1 MSQSHRLTSG
11 GRIDRSKPLRF
22 TFNGRFYQGY
32 AGDTLASALL
42 ANGVRVVGRSFKYH
56 RPRGIVGSGAEEPN
70 AILQIG
76 EGAKTVPN
84 LRATQVELV
93 DGMVARTVNAWPSL
107 EKDASSITG
116 KFARLLPAGFY
127 YKTFMWPKSAWEKYE
142 HFIRKAAGLGES
154 PSLPDPDRYEKV
166 NTYCDVL
173 IVGAGPAG
181 LAAALSAGRAG
192 ARVIIADEQNE
203 FGGSLLA
210 SRVQLDDKPAGDWV
224 EHLVHELAQMPDVRC
239 LPRSTVFGYHNDN
252 FLTIHERVSDHLTNA
267 DKQLPRERVWRVR
280 AKQVIL
286 ATGAI
291 ERPLVFGNNDKPGVM
306 LASAVS
312 TYVNRYGVKPG
323 SRALVFTN
331 NDAAYQTALDL
342 LNAGITVSAVVDV
355 RSNPE
360 GDLVNRAREAGIA
373 IESDSVVTDVRF
385 DKAITAA
392 EISKINEAGD
402 AIVGAP
408 GSLGCDFIVMSGG
421 WSPVVNLHAQSG
433 GRPKFDD
440 TKACFVPGDSVQ
452 NELSIGAAKGT
463 FSLKEILDQGF
474 QAGVEAACATEF
486 DLGASPVSPVV
497 EEINE
502 QPIQPMWLVPSEKT
516 TSRAA
521 KRFVDFQNDTTA
533 ADIQLAAR
541 EGYRS
546 IEHVKRYTALGFGTD
561 QGKLGNINGMAIL
574 AEELGQT
581 ISETGTTTFRPNYT
595 PVSFGAIAGPDLG
608 DTLFDP
614 VRKTA
619 VHDWHVE
626 HGAEFENVGQWK
638 RPWYYPKSGED
649 IHAAVN
655 RECLAVRES
664 VGILDASTLGKID
677 IYGPDAVELL
687 NWMYTNAWSKL
698 EIGRCRYGLMLGE
711 DGMVMDD
718 GVTSRLGE
726 QHFHMTTTT
735 GGAAH
740 VMGWMERWLQTEW
753 PDMKVYLTSTTD
765 HWSVA
770 SISGPNSRKLIEEQ
784 CTDIDFSNDAFPF
797 MSFRDG
803 TVAGLPARVFRISF
817 SGELAYEINVSAN
830 AGRKLGEALMQAGE
844 KYNITPYGTETMHV
858 LRAEKGYIIVGQDTD
873 GSMTPQ
879 DLGMDWICSKKKDY
893 LGRRSLSRS
902 DCVRD
907 NRKQLV
913 GLKPTDPK
921 EVIPEGTQL
930 VNEPSE
936 QTPVLM
942 MGHVTSS
949 YYSAALGHSIALA
962 VVKGGRARMGGTV
975 YAPLLDGRT
984 VNATICDPLFY
995 DPKGERQNA

>member
-1 MSQSHRLTSG
+1 MSQTHRLASG
-11 GRIDRSKPLRF
+11 GRVDRSEPLRF
-22 TFNGRFYQGY
+22 TFNGKSYQGY

-42 ANGVRVVGRSFKYH
+42 ANSVRTVGRSFKYH
-56 RPRGIVGSGAEEPN
+56 RPRGIIGSGAEEPN

-76 EGAKTVPN
+76 EGAKTIPN

-93 DGMVARTVNAWPSL
+93 DDMVARTINAWPSL
-107 EKDASSITG
+107 EQDASSITG

-154 PSLPDPDRYEKV
+154 PALPDPDRYEKV
-166 NTYCDVL
+166 NAHCDVL

-181 LAAALSAGRAG
+181 LAAAISAARAG

-203 FGGSLLA
+203 FGGSLLG
-210 SRVQLDDKPAGDWV
+210 SRVQLDDKPASGWV
-224 EHLVHELAQMPDVRC
+224 EHVAHGLNEIPEVRC

-252 FLTIHERVSDHLTNA
+252 FLTIHERVSDHLFNA
-267 DKQLPRERVWRVR
+267 DNTLPRERVWRVR
-280 AKQVIL
+280 AKKVVL

-323 SRALVFTN
+323 TRAVVFTN
-331 NDAAYQTALDL
+331 NDSAYQTALDMQQ
-342 LNAGITVSAVVDV
+342 ADIAISAVVDV
-355 RSNPE
+355 RENPQ
-360 GDLVNRAREAGIA
+360 GDWVNKARDAGITV
-373 IESDSVVTDVRF
+373 ETGSVVTDVRF
-385 DKAITAA
+385 GKTLTAA
-392 EISKINEAGD
+392 EIMKLDKQGD
-402 AIVGAP
+402 AVTGAP
-408 GSLGCDFIVMSGG
+408 GSLGCDFIAMSGG
-421 WSPVVNLHAQSG
+421 WSPVVHLHAQSG
-433 GRPKFDD
+433 GLPVFDD
-440 TKACFVPGDSVQ
+440 TKACYVPGNSVQ
-452 NELSIGAAKGT
+452 HEQSIGAAQGV

-474 QAGVEAACATEF
+474 QVGVDAARATGF
-486 DLGASPVSPVV
+486 DLGATPVSPTV
-497 EEINE
+497 EELTE
-502 QPIQPMWLVPSEKT
+502 QPIQPMWLVPSEKS
-516 TSRAA
+516 TSPAA

-574 AEELGQT
+574 AKELGQ
-581 ISETGTTTFRPNYT
+581 SLAETGTTTFRPNYT

-608 DTLFDP
+608 ATLFDP

-619 VHDWHVE
+619 MHEWHVE

-649 IHAAVN
+649 MHTAVN

-753 PDMKVYLTSTTD
+753 PDMQVYLTSTTD
-765 HWSVA
+765 HWAVA
-770 SISGPNSRKLIEEQ
+770 SISGPNSRKLIEEL
-784 CTDIDFSNDAFPF
+784 CSDIDFSNDAFPF

-803 TVAGLPARVFRISF
+803 TVADLPARVFRISF
-817 SGELAYEINVSAN
+817 SGELAYEVNVSAN
-830 AGRKLGEALMQAGE
+830 AGRKLWEALMQAGE
-844 KYNITPYGTETMHV
+844 IYNITPYGTETMHV

-879 DLGMDWICSKKKDY
+879 DLGMDWICSKKKEY

-913 GLKPTDPK
+913 GLKPDNPE
-921 EVIPEGTQL
+921 EVIPEGAQL
-930 VNEPSE
+930 VNETSE
-936 QTPVLM
+936 QTPVPM

-949 YYSAALGHSIALA
+949 YYSASLGHSIALA

-984 VNATICDPLFY
+984 ISATICDPMFY
-995 DPKGERQNA
+995 DAQGERQNV